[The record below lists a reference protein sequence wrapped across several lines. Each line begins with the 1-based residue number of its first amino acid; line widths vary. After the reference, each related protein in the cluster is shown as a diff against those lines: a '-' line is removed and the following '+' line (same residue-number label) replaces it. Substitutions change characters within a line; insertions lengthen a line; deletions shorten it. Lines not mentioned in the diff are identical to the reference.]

1 MDQNQ
6 SNFAV
11 RKLLA
16 KYSHTDPDDWFLT
29 FRARFGMATCFNAIY
44 DIYGSGE
51 VITQPYTCI
60 TAVNPILVS
69 NLKPVYTDID
79 PETLSIDKP
88 EKVYS
93 SKTVAVVLQH
103 TLGIIG
109 DKSQKIA
116 NFAKKHRLILVEDSA
131 HCLTR
136 MATDDSGNILAD
148 ISVHSFGVE
157 KVLQFTKFGG
167 AIYVNPSLK
176 KKNAKLYE
184 EITSRLLNLP
194 QPPRGLDLR
203 SRTYRFQ
210 NGLLHRLPNSM
221 FHDVRNLAY
230 KAHIFEPA
238 VAPYEQD
245 AEQAH
250 SFASTKFVNN
260 TILKY
265 LPTLPA
271 VYKRRL
277 KNTRLYN
284 KKLTNNYDF
293 KTLTNVEEPLLAYP
307 IVFKDAASATKVYDV
322 LTSSGFFIRRWY
334 SPLLYPGP
342 NSNRRYNYS
351 QKMAPIAEEIHARVL
366 CLPTDLTPEKMDR
379 ILAILQP
386 TEKPVEKII
395 KKQSK

>member
-1 MDQNQ
+1 MDLNQ
-6 SNFAV
+6 SNLAV

-29 FRARFGMATCFNAIY
+29 FRARFGMATCFQAIY

-69 NLKPVYTDID
+69 NLKPVYTDIN
-79 PETLSIDKP
+79 PETLSITNP

-116 NFAKKHRLILVEDSA
+116 SFAKKHRLILVEDSA

-136 MATDDSGNILAD
+136 MAIDDSGNVLAD

-157 KVLQFTKFGG
+157 KVLQSTKFGG

-176 KKNAKLYE
+176 KKNAKLYD
-184 EITSRLLNLP
+184 EITSRLLDLP
-194 QPPRGLDLR
+194 QPPRSLDFR

-221 FHDVRNLAY
+221 FHDVRNLAF
-230 KAHIFEPA
+230 KAHIFELA

-245 AEQAH
+245 ADQARPY
-250 SFASTKFVNN
+250 ASTKFVNN
-260 TILKY
+260 TILKH
-265 LPTLPA
+265 LPTLPS

-277 KNTRLYN
+277 KNTQIYH
-284 KKLTNNYDF
+284 KKLAKNYNF
-293 KTLTNVEEPLLAYP
+293 KSLTSVEEPLLAYP
-307 IVFKDAASATKVYDV
+307 IVFEDAASATKMFDV
-322 LTSSGFFIRRWY
+322 LTSSGYFIRRWY

-351 QKMAPIAEEIHARVL
+351 PKMAPTAEGIHARVL
-366 CLPTDLTPEKMDR
+366 CLPTDLTPDKMDR
-379 ILAILQP
+379 ILAILHP
-386 TEKPVEKII
+386 TEEPVEKVV
-395 KKQSK
+395 KKNKK